1 MSRLKRDTLLGAVLL
16 STAGLT
22 AWMALQ
28 VGALSGVGPHH
39 TLSASFV
46 NASGLKLG
54 GSVSVSGVEVGRITD
69 IQLVNNR
76 ALISMAVSNDV
87 QVYTDAEAIVRARS
101 VLGEK
106 YLELRVGQESAGVI
120 SDGGT
125 IETTSGQLEIDE
137 LVTQLGSIISLVDSD
152 KIGGLFQSLS
162 DSVAEDPEQIVRIL
176 TSTEEL
182 IGDAATLIDN
192 IGGVVAGAGELLVDV
207 DRVVTTTDHTVSN
220 AEELIST
227 LQAAAANL
235 PEAGD
240 AIGDAIPRIIAEIE
254 ASIAQLDTTMG
265 MFGESADELEAILGN
280 LSEIDML
287 AIQRLFI
294 ETGIRVHV
302 FPTDIPE

>member
-69 IQLVNNR
+69 IELVNNQ

-87 QVYTDAEAIVRARS
+87 EVYTDAEAIVRARS

-106 YLELRVGQESAGVI
+106 YLELRVGQESSGVI
-120 SDGGT
+120 ADGGT
-125 IETTSGQLEIDE
+125 IEATSGQLEIDE

-152 KIGGLFQSLS
+152 KIGGLIQTLS
-162 DSVAEDPEQIVRIL
+162 DSIADDPEQLVRIL

-182 IGDAATLIDN
+182 IGDATTLIEN
-192 IGGVVAGAGELLVDV
+192 IDGVVTGAGALLVDV
-207 DRVVTTTDHTVSN
+207 DRVVTTTGRTVTSADDLVN
-220 AEELIST
+220 T

-240 AIGDAIPRIIAEIE
+240 AIPRIIAEIE
-254 ASIAQLDTTMG
+254 SSIAQLDSTMG
-265 MFGESADELEAILGN
+265 MFGESADELEAVLGN
-280 LSEIDML
+280 LSEIDMM
-287 AIQRLFI
+287 AIRRLFI

-302 FPTDIPE
+302 FPTEIPE

>member
-1 MSRLKRDTLLGAVLL
+1 
-16 STAGLT
+16 
-22 AWMALQ
+22 
-28 VGALSGVGPHH
+28 
-39 TLSASFV
+39 
-46 NASGLKLG
+46 
-54 GSVSVSGVEVGRITD
+54 
-69 IQLVNNR
+69 
-76 ALISMAVSNDV
+76 
-87 QVYTDAEAIVRARS
+87 
-101 VLGEK
+101 
-106 YLELRVGQESAGVI
+106 
-120 SDGGT
+120 
-125 IETTSGQLEIDE
+125 
-137 LVTQLGSIISLVDSD
+137 VDSD